1 MKKMLRKFTV
11 TTVYVT
17 HDQQEAIFMGDRIA
31 VMRKG
36 EIEQIGTF
44 DDLYYTPVSLFVA
57 MFIGSPPMSV
67 IPATLAGDSL
77 MFSDGGTLTVPA
89 HLDLPDG
96 PLRLG
101 VRPEGWQLDGA
112 DGLSAAVRHIERI
125 PTEQASFIHATLAG
139 EHVTILAPLEHPKV
153 EQIRIAPDW
162 DQVYA
167 FAADSESPL
176 RTPGV
181 PELF

>member
-1 MKKMLRKFTV
+1 
-11 TTVYVT
+11 
-17 HDQQEAIFMGDRIA
+17 MGDRIA

-44 DDLYYTPVSLFVA
+44 DDLYYTPISLFVA
-57 MFIGSPPMSV
+57 TFIGSPPMSV
-67 IPATLAGDSL
+67 IPATIADDTLT
-77 MFSDGGTLTVPA
+77 FSASGTLTIPDY
-89 HLDLPDG
+89 LELPDG

-112 DGLSAAVRHIERI
+112 DGLTVPVRHIERI
-125 PTEQASFIHATLAG
+125 PTEQASFIHAMLAG
-139 EHVTILAPLEHPKV
+139 EHVTVLAPLEHPKV
-153 EQIRIAPDW
+153 EQVRIAPDW

-167 FAADSESPL
+167 FAADTETPF

-181 PELF
+181 PALF